1 MASASRAFMDMCGT
15 RCHEA
20 LRELATGERGV
31 HLASLLH
38 AEERHA
44 SNNNYNAADDY
55 TVGTG
60 TAAAGIDPDPDPD
73 PNPNPNSCM
82 QTKPAGSSTCC
93 SAAR

>member
-1 MASASRAFMDMCGT
+1 MALASRAFMDMCGT

-44 SNNNYNAADDY
+44 SNNNYNE
-55 TVGTG
+55 
-60 TAAAGIDPDPDPD
+60 P
-73 PNPNPNSCM
+73 
-82 QTKPAGSSTCC
+82 
-93 SAAR
+93 